1 MSKTHMPNISQ
12 VMLQKNQFPVVNEK
26 IILKQAIEEMNRWRL
41 GIVCVCNSKGNLM
54 GVVTD
59 GDLRRKILNI
69 QKPLP
74 SLFLDDVIEHCIK
87 KPVVISLNSNLT
99 DAIDLMGTREIW
111 DVPVIDDNNV
121 LIGLLHLHPI
131 VAALINNQS

>member
-1 MSKTHMPNISQ
+1 MSKTDFPNIYQ
-12 VMLQKNQFPVVNEK
+12 VMLKINQFPVVNEK
-26 IILKQAIEEMNRWRL
+26 IIFKQAIEEMNRWRL
-41 GIVCVCNSKGNLM
+41 GIVCVCNSKGNLK

-87 KPVVISLNSNLT
+87 KPVVIPLNSNLT
-99 DAIDLMGTREIW
+99 DAIDLMGSKEIW
-111 DVPVIDDNNV
+111 DVPVIDDNKV

-131 VAALINNQS
+131 VTALINNQS